1 MLYIHLFL
9 ANLIWGL
16 NVIVT
21 KLNYDSFHPLFLA
34 MLKILFSVLA
44 LLFYIYYKKISFEKV
59 SIKKLIVQTNLINV
73 INFLLTYYG
82 MQYVEG
88 TMTAT
93 INCLAPV
100 MMFIVSVSLC
110 KWNWK
115 ILISFMIS
123 FLGFLIAI
131 HFRLFNIGKGIFFLI
146 TALFI
151 YNFGNYRLKDI
162 THNTFI
168 YNLYMLLIAFF
179 EFIVSVSLCKWNWK
193 ILISFMISFLGF
205 LIAIHFRLF
214 NIGKGI
220 FFLITALFIYN
231 FGNYRLK
238 DITHNTFI
246 YNLYMLLIAFF
257 EFIVILLFQKNDLF
271 KTVNTFS
278 LWLFILTSGIGYA
291 YIQCVYFLSIHSIG
305 PLKTSFFMAFSPAFT
320 YFFSLILLKEK
331 FDFFVLIGFIV
342 IFTASF
348 YFISKKE
355 N

>member
-1 MLYIHLFL
+1 
-9 ANLIWGL
+9 
-16 NVIVT
+16 
-21 KLNYDSFHPLFLA
+21 
-34 MLKILFSVLA
+34 
-44 LLFYIYYKKISFEKV
+44 
-59 SIKKLIVQTNLINV
+59 
-73 INFLLTYYG
+73 
-82 MQYVEG
+82 
-88 TMTAT
+88 
-93 INCLAPV
+93 
-100 MMFIVSVSLC
+100 MM
-110 KWNWK
+110 
-115 ILISFMIS
+115 S

-162 THNTFI
+162 THNP
-168 YNLYMLLIAFF
+168 
-179 EFIVSVSLCKWNWK
+179 
-193 ILISFMISFLGF
+193 
-205 LIAIHFRLF
+205 
-214 NIGKGI
+214 
-220 FFLITALFIYN
+220 
-231 FGNYRLK
+231 
-238 DITHNTFI
+238 FI

>member
-162 THNTFI
+162 THNP
-168 YNLYMLLIAFF
+168 
-179 EFIVSVSLCKWNWK
+179 
-193 ILISFMISFLGF
+193 
-205 LIAIHFRLF
+205 
-214 NIGKGI
+214 
-220 FFLITALFIYN
+220 
-231 FGNYRLK
+231 
-238 DITHNTFI
+238 FI

-278 LWLFILTSGIGYA
+278 LWVFILTSGIGYA

>member
-44 LLFYIYYKKISFEKV
+44 LLFYIYYKKIPFEKV

-115 ILISFMIS
+115 ILISFMMS

-131 HFRLFNIGKGIFFLI
+131 HFRFFNIGKGIFFLI
-146 TALFI
+146 TALR
-151 YNFGNYRLKDI
+151 GLV
-162 THNTFI
+162 THNLGKNRF
-168 YNLYMLLIAFF
+168 YLVL
-179 EFIVSVSLCKWNWK
+179 
-193 ILISFMISFLGF
+193 SFSQSK
-205 LIAIHFRLF
+205 LF
-214 NIGKGI
+214 N
-220 FFLITALFIYN
+220 FFVMHYSTLI
-231 FGNYRLK
+231 R
-238 DITHNTFI
+238 
-246 YNLYMLLIAFF
+246 
-257 EFIVILLFQKNDLF
+257 ILLPN
-271 KTVNTFS
+271 FS
-278 LWLFILTSGIGYA
+278 TRTGCA
-291 YIQCVYFLSIHSIG
+291 
-305 PLKTSFFMAFSPAFT
+305 
-320 YFFSLILLKEK
+320 
-331 FDFFVLIGFIV
+331 
-342 IFTASF
+342 
-348 YFISKKE
+348 
-355 N
+355 

>member
-115 ILISFMIS
+115 ILHLIYDKFFRIFNSYSFS
-123 FLGFLIAI
+123 
-131 HFRLFNIGKGIFFLI
+131 
-146 TALFI
+146 
-151 YNFGNYRLKDI
+151 
-162 THNTFI
+162 TF
-168 YNLYMLLIAFF
+168 
-179 EFIVSVSLCKWNWK
+179 
-193 ILISFMISFLGF
+193 
-205 LIAIHFRLF
+205 
-214 NIGKGI
+214 
-220 FFLITALFIYN
+220 
-231 FGNYRLK
+231 
-238 DITHNTFI
+238 
-246 YNLYMLLIAFF
+246 
-257 EFIVILLFQKNDLF
+257 
-271 KTVNTFS
+271 
-278 LWLFILTSGIGYA
+278 
-291 YIQCVYFLSIHSIG
+291 
-305 PLKTSFFMAFSPAFT
+305 
-320 YFFSLILLKEK
+320 
-331 FDFFVLIGFIV
+331 
-342 IFTASF
+342 
-348 YFISKKE
+348 
-355 N
+355 